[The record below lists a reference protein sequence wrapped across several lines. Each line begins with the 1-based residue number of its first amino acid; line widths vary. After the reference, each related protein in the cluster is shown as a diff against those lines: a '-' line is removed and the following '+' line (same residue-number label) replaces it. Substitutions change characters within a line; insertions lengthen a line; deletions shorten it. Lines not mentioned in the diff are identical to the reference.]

1 MIFQHLRS
9 RSSRILTSSLFFVL
23 IISIVAC
30 SGNSTE
36 ATRQVVVGEIQVTIA
51 APTQAAYTFKTS
63 DPGTITVHGDLIVLN
78 PAAMVPASED
88 SIYLVPMPA
97 EDPIS
102 TIPQFEV
109 GKVPQADVNETN
121 GEFVFTNLQPGQY
134 AVVVVTAGGA
144 QIPVRKMGTSSY
156 VIFTL
161 DSSQVDSTVEIGT
174 LSLP

>member
-9 RSSRILTSSLFFVL
+9 RYVRFLISCLLFILIVSQ
-23 IISIVAC
+23 VAC

-36 ATRQVVVGEIQVTIA
+36 PTRQVVVGEIQVTIT
-51 APTQAAYTFKTS
+51 APTQDTYTFKTS
-63 DPGTITVHGDLIVLN
+63 DPGAITVHGDLIVLN
-78 PAAMVPASED
+78 PTAMVPASDD
-88 SIYLVPMPA
+88 SIFLVPLPA
-97 EDPIS
+97 DEPIS

-134 AVVVVTAGGA
+134 AVVVVTSGGA
-144 QIPVRKMGTSSY
+144 QIPVRNMGSSSY

-161 DSSQVDSTVEIGT
+161 DSSQADSTVDIGS